1 MPLPKHEYVSDI
13 FKDGLFDSK
22 VVFCTGGNGSI
33 CSAQVRA
40 LVHLGANACIV
51 GRNVEKTEAMA
62 KDIATARPG
71 SKVIGLGAVDVRSIE
86 ALEKAVSTCV
96 SELGRIDF
104 CIAGAAG
111 NFLAPMAQLSANAFK
126 TVIDIDLVG
135 SYNCAKA
142 CLPHLVKAAQ
152 EYPTAKTSTP
162 SGRIIFISATLH
174 YGGTP
179 LQTHA
184 VAAKAGVDALS
195 SQVCIEYGPL
205 GITSNVISPGP
216 IGGTEGMDRLAKK
229 VKPGSE
235 PWKVIPSQ
243 RWGGVKDIADATIYL
258 FSDAANYV
266 NGDVLVV
273 DGGAWRTAQGP
284 GRDFPYPDFLIQGA
298 KVEGVGGMKKD
309 KGQSKL

>member
-1 MPLPKHEYVSDI
+1 
-13 FKDGLFDSK
+13 
-22 VVFCTGGNGSI
+22 
-33 CSAQVRA
+33 
-40 LVHLGANACIV
+40 
-51 GRNVEKTEAMA
+51 
-62 KDIATARPG
+62 
-71 SKVIGLGAVDVRSIE
+71 
-86 ALEKAVSTCV
+86 
-96 SELGRIDF
+96 
-104 CIAGAAG
+104 
-111 NFLAPMAQLSANAFK
+111 MAQLSSNAFK

-142 CLPHLVKAAQ
+142 CLPELIKAAK
-152 EYPTAKTSTP
+152 EHPTNKTTTP

-195 SQVCIEYGPL
+195 AQVCIEYGPL

-229 VKPGSE
+229 VKPGQE
-235 PWKVIPSQ
+235 PWRGIPSGV
-243 RWGGVKDIADATIYL
+243 WGKVKDISDATVYL

-266 NGDVLVV
+266 NGEVLVV
-273 DGGAWRTAQGP
+273 DGGAWRVSSV

-298 KVEGVGGMKKD
+298 AVEGVGGMKKS
-309 KGQSKL
+309 KNSKL

>member
-1 MPLPKHEYVSDI
+1 MPLDKSEYVSSIWKDDI
-13 FKDGLFDSK
+13 FKDK

-51 GRNVEKTEAMA
+51 GRNVEKTEGMA

-71 SKVIGLGAVDVRSIE
+71 SKVLGLGAVDVRSME
-86 ALEKAVSTCV
+86 SLEKAVATCIK
-96 SELGRIDF
+96 ELGRIDF

-126 TVIDIDLVG
+126 TVIDIDLIG

-142 CLPHLVKAAQ
+142 CLPHLIASAK
-152 EYPTAKTSTP
+152 EFPTAKTTTP

-205 GITSNVISPGP
+205 GVTSNVISPGP

-229 VKPGSE
+229 VQPGKE
-235 PWKVIPSQ
+235 PWKTIPSG
-243 RWGGVKDIADATIYL
+243 RWGGVKDISDATVYL

-266 NGDVLVV
+266 NGEVLVV
-273 DGGAWRTAQGP
+273 DGGAWRTAQT
-284 GRDFPYPDFLIQGA
+284 GRDFQYPDFLIQGGA
-298 KVEGVGGMKKD
+298 VEGVGGMKKA
-309 KGQSKL
+309 KGGSKL